1 MMTLDLALATY
12 GPDGISRVAAMVLPP
27 AEGVRYIVSWQAHG
41 DAPIPA
47 ELIRPDVEIHRF
59 NLLGQSLNR
68 NNAIEHCTADII
80 LHSDDDLIYTA
91 SQFEEIIQVFECNPQ
106 IDVATFRS
114 KIHDYDRIYPASVVK
129 LREHLP
135 KYYSVGTIEIAF
147 RRATAGN
154 LRCCPELG
162 LNSPKL
168 HGGEDEMFLMSAIR
182 RGLDCRFFPI
192 TICEHPGAST
202 GTKAHFTNENLQA
215 SGCVIALTR
224 PWTAILRVPLKAW
237 RVSRKGQASFLRAL
251 YRISRGALMAPGVLK
266 RNHKYLW

>member
-1 MMTLDLALATY
+1 MMTLDLAVATY

-27 AEGVRYIVSWQAHG
+27 VEGLRYIVSWQAHG

-59 NLLGQSLNR
+59 HKTGLSNNR
-68 NNAIEHCTADII
+68 NNAIDHCFGDIV
-80 LHSDDDLIYTA
+80 LFSDDDIIYTTDQL
-91 SQFEEIIQVFECNPQ
+91 SKIRTTFTHNKSL
-106 IDVATFRS
+106 DLATFRTSGES
-114 KIHDYDRIYPASVVK
+114 KQYPPAEAA
-129 LREHLP
+129 LHACLP
-135 KYYSVGTIEIAF
+135 KNFSVSSIEIAF

>member
-41 DAPIPA
+41 NAPIPA
-47 ELIRPDVEIHRF
+47 ELMRPDVEIHRF

-80 LHSDDDLIYTA
+80 LHSDDDIIYNQEGLIAVIKT
-91 SQFEEIIQVFECNPQ
+91 FKENT
-106 IDVATFRS
+106 DLDLATFRS
-114 KIHDYDRIYPASVVK
+114 VHEDDRNFPISTIRLHRY
-129 LREHLP
+129 LP
-135 KYYSVGTIEIAF
+135 PNYSVTTFEIAF